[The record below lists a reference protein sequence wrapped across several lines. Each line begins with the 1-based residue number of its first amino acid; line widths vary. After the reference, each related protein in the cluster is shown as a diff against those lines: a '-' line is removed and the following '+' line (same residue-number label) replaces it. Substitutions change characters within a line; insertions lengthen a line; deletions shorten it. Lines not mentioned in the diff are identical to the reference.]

1 MEERHGI
8 RFTTL
13 LLWMLIIYFAGIVV
27 MLTIYIKQMQ
37 KKERLIF
44 YDPHR
49 ANLSGLRYAD
59 ELYPDKNGL
68 MIDLTSY
75 LKEQG
80 AKDFQRYVYLE
91 DGELHQAVLF
101 KIKGEKILLVTRF
114 DGNGVH
120 TSIEVEDFCG
130 TYLVPEQESTDVI
143 MDATTSFTYERK
155 AVENLKL
162 LVENLP
168 EDGSNNEC
176 PFKGLKI
183 VHFELDEKGAIDGP
197 HDD

>member
-37 KKERLIF
+37 KEERLIF

-49 ANLSGLRYAD
+49 ANLSGLHYAD
-59 ELYPDKNGL
+59 ELYPDKDGL
-68 MIDLTSY
+68 TIDLKSY
-75 LKEQG
+75 LKERG
-80 AKDFQRYVYLE
+80 AKDFQRYVYQE
-91 DGELHQAVLF
+91 NGELCQAILF
-101 KIKGEKILLVTRF
+101 KIKGEKILLVTRY
-114 DGNGVH
+114 GNDGVH
-120 TSIEVEDFCG
+120 TSMRVEDMCG
-130 TYLVPEQESTDVI
+130 IYLVPEQESTDII
-143 MDATTSFTYERK
+143 MDTATSFTYDRRV
-155 AVENLKL
+155 VESLKKL
-162 LVENLP
+162 IENLP